1 MIMKEKLAKGKEFI
15 LKLSKKTKVLIG
27 VGAVVLIAAAVILAL
42 VLNRK
47 DYEVLYSDVNTDEAQ
62 QIIGLLQETA
72 IDYRYD
78 GQGTIY
84 VPEQNVDQVKANLA
98 SQGYPKSGFTYDIF
112 TNNATMM
119 TTDSD
124 KQTYKLYE
132 LQNRIGATISLFDN
146 VKDAKVTIALGEQQK
161 YALDD
166 SKQEEASASVV
177 MIMKDNGSPT
187 EEQAVAVQNLVSKA
201 IPGMTIENVAIFDGN
216 GKDVSVDPEDQSSSK
231 LTNEDTREIAR
242 MVEDQVS
249 EKVMNVLVPIFGD
262 ENVRVSAKASVN
274 METLIRESISYTTPD
289 KIDAN
294 DKTGLLSNDSGSRE
308 SNGEDAT
315 AEGVPGTETNADI
328 PEYNTD
334 ENENGTRYSNYQY
347 DREYLFNQLKEQ
359 GEVPAGAIENLSVGV
374 TVNGEDLGDIDEYT
388 LISLIGNAAG
398 IDLADQ
404 DEKITV
410 LAAPFYDPNA
420 EEETQSTSGSGFF
433 AKRSNWIIIG
443 IIVAVLLIAGII
455 LAVILL
461 RRKKKAKEKAALE
474 QAQAEAEQAELSSLL
489 ENLGEGEEAKEAP
502 EGAAVLASEEETE
515 EDGPILDPQTEK
527 SMELRQQI
535 RDFAEQ
541 SPEIAAQMLRN
552 WLNGGEA
559 DGGRNS

>member
-1 MIMKEKLAKGKEFI
+1 MKEKLDKGKEFI
-15 LKLSKKTKVLIG
+15 LKLSKKTKVLIC
-27 VGAVVLIAAAVILAL
+27 VGLVVLIAAAVIIAL
-42 VLNRK
+42 ILNRTE
-47 DYEVLYSDVNTDEAQ
+47 YGVLYTEVNTEEAQ
-62 QIIGLLQETA
+62 QIIGLLQESGVE
-72 IDYRYD
+72 YRYD
-78 GQGTIY
+78 GKGTIS
-84 VPEQNVDQVKANLA
+84 VPEQNVDRVKADLA

-166 SKQEEASASVV
+166 SDQEEASASVV
-177 MIMKDNGSPT
+177 MLMKDNGSPT
-187 EEQAVAVQNLVSKA
+187 EEQAIAVQNLVSKS

-216 GKDVSVDPEDQSSSK
+216 GKDVSVNPEDNSPK
-231 LTNEDTREIAR
+231 LTNEDTSQIAR
-242 MVEDQVS
+242 MVEEQVS
-249 EKVMNVLVPIFGD
+249 QKVLNVLMPVFGRD
-262 ENVRVSAKASVN
+262 NVRVSARATVN
-274 METLIRESISYTTPD
+274 METLIRESITYNTPD

-294 DKTGLLSNDSGSRE
+294 DKTGLLSNSSGSRE
-308 SNGEDAT
+308 SNTEDGT
-315 AEGVPGTETNADI
+315 AGGVAGTETNADV

-334 ENENGTRYSNYQY
+334 ENENDTRYSNMQY
-347 DREYLFNQLKEQ
+347 DREYLFNQIKEQ

-374 TVNGEDLGDIDEYT
+374 TVNGEDLGDIDEYN

-398 IDLADQ
+398 IDPVDQ

-410 LAAPFYDPNA
+410 LAAPFYESQN
-420 EEETQSTSGSGFF
+420 EEDTQTAGGTGFF
-433 AKRSNWIIIG
+433 ARRNSWIIIG
-443 IIVAVLLIAGII
+443 IIAAVLLIAGII
-455 LAVILL
+455 LALL
-461 RRKKKAKEKAALE
+461 LARRKKKKAKEKEALE
-474 QAQAEAEQAELSSLL
+474 LAAEQVKQAELAELL
-489 ENLGEGEEAKEAP
+489 AKQETGEESAGGE
-502 EGAAVLASEEETE
+502 EGVTVLAAEGEEETE
-515 EDGPILDPQTEK
+515 EPVIDAVTKK

-559 DGGRNS
+559 DGRRNG